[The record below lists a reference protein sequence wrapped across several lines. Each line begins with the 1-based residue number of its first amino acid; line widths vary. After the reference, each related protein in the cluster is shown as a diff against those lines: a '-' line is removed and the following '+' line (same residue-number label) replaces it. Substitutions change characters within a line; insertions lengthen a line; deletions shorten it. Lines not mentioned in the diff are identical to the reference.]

1 MPHLEL
7 KVSFPL
13 KFGSLFSVMRDSS
26 SVPFKMNLYMIWP
39 KGAHQGAKLETF
51 LTAHVKFHQNCTLIG
66 SFFEII

>member
-51 LTAHVKFHQNCTLIG
+51 DC
-66 SFFEII
+66 SREISPELYFDKLLF